1 MSLPRAEILT
11 IGDELLSGETADTN
25 SSYLDACLERWGYAV
40 ARHTTVPDDVEAIA
54 AAFTELS
61 ARAEL
66 VISSGGLG
74 PTDDD
79 LTLEGL
85 ARALGVP
92 LRLDDRT
99 LGRIAARFQ
108 RMGRVMTPN
117 NQRQARV
124 PERGE
129 ILDNEVGSAPG
140 FRAELGRAQ
149 IFLVP
154 GVPREMRWFAEQAIG
169 PRVDTKAPGLVRR
182 TIKVIGLGE
191 SKLEHEIQEVVAA
204 HPAVRFGY
212 RTLSVE
218 NHVKLVAERLEDLE
232 RAAAAVRAKLGML
245 CFGEGSDQI
254 ESVLLRDLLERGAT
268 VASAESCTGGLIGK
282 RLTDVPGSSAA
293 YLGGVIAYA
302 NAVKVSMLGVEPA
315 ILEAHGSVSEP
326 VARAMAEG
334 VRSRLGARFGVATTG
349 IAGPDGGSAE
359 KPVGLV
365 YIGLSGPG
373 GTTVDRWVLPGDR
386 ELIRT
391 STAVLALDAVRRAL
405 RVSQA

>member
-1 MSLPRAEILT
+1 MRP
-11 IGDELLSGETADTN
+11 
-25 SSYLDACLERWGYAV
+25 AC
-40 ARHTTVPDDVEAIA
+40 I
-54 AAFTELS
+54 
-61 ARAEL
+61 
-66 VISSGGLG
+66 
-74 PTDDD
+74 
-79 LTLEGL
+79 
-85 ARALGVP
+85 
-92 LRLDDRT
+92 
-99 LGRIAARFQ
+99 
-108 RMGRVMTPN
+108 
-117 NQRQARV
+117 
-124 PERGE
+124 
-129 ILDNEVGSAPG
+129 EVGSSVRL
-140 FRAELGRAQ
+140 RAVQVL
-149 IFLVP
+149 
-154 GVPREMRWFAEQAIG
+154 PRIA
-169 PRVDTKAPGLVRR
+169 L
-182 TIKVIGLGE
+182 L
-191 SKLEHEIQEVVAA
+191 
-204 HPAVRFGY
+204 
-212 RTLSVE
+212 
-218 NHVKLVAERLEDLE
+218 
-232 RAAAAVRAKLGML
+232 LGML
-245 CFGEGSDQI
+245 AVAMVPAGCMVQDTKPQPK
-254 ESVLLRDLLERGAT
+254 LQAT

-365 YIGLSGPG
+365 YIGLSGPE